1 MSNFEIFLKTW
12 KEQLDL
18 SLFFSKKS
26 FLHHPPY
33 SIVPPFGLY
42 IFLDDKDI
50 FTYDNAAI
58 HQINRER
65 VVRRNWKM
73 REGENQPASCSTSQV
88 EMSRK

>member
-1 MSNFEIFLKTW
+1 MIYLY
-12 KEQLDL
+12 
-18 SLFFSKKS
+18 SLVKNPFCIIP
-26 FLHHPPY
+26 H
-33 SIVPPFGLY
+33 IVPPFGLY

-73 REGENQPASCSTSQV
+73 REGENQPASIVEHHITSRDV
-88 EMSRK
+88 KEITIFA

>member
-1 MSNFEIFLKTW
+1 MSNFEILLKTR
-12 KEQLDL
+12 KKNSIYLY
-18 SLFFSKKS
+18 SLVKNPFCIIP
-26 FLHHPPY
+26 H
-33 SIVPPFGLY
+33 IVPPFGLY

-73 REGENQPASCSTSQV
+73 REGENQPASTF
-88 EMSRK
+88 KP